1 MNFHY
6 LLEYLPNLQ
15 TIKAVLAESGAI
27 ELNKLIFND
36 SSISALTSG
45 GEFKQLVCSWRGS
58 VLPDVIPCSLHVHY
72 IHNEGVHVRLKTKS
86 HDQSC
91 DWKSYTPTIK
101 SVIRTLD
108 ITAYIGEKIT
118 ISCAFCKDIVF
129 KER

>member
-1 MNFHY
+1 MNIHY

-15 TIKAVLAESGAI
+15 TIKAVLAERGTI
-27 ELNKLIFND
+27 ELNKLIFHD

-45 GEFKQLVCSWRGS
+45 GEFEQLISSWKGS
-58 VLPDVIPCSLHVHY
+58 VLPDVIPCSIHVHY
-72 IHNEGVHVRLKTKS
+72 IHNEGVHARLKTKS

-101 SVIRTLD
+101 SVIRSLE
-108 ITAYIGEKIT
+108 ITAYDGGKTI
-118 ISCAFCKDIVF
+118 ISCVFCKDIIC